1 MKEET
6 SGWSIF
12 GKLMLALILIII
24 PMSLILK
31 ACGAITGWWSKA
43 IDVVSEELS
52 PKELL
57 RKYTWFKDCAAVLDK
72 KQADIEVYDT
82 KAKSILKDY
91 EGVPRK
97 DWPRDE
103 RETIRQW
110 ETEFAGIKASYN
122 QLAAEY
128 NSQMSKINWRFC
140 NVGGLPQG
148 ANQVLPREY
157 REYLVK

>member
-97 DWPRDE
+97 DWPLNTTHR
-103 RETIRQW
+103 
-110 ETEFAGIKASYN
+110 
-122 QLAAEY
+122 
-128 NSQMSKINWRFC
+128 C
-140 NVGGLPQG
+140 
-148 ANQVLPREY
+148 PR
-157 REYLVK
+157 LIGDSVM